1 MEIETITNPI
11 PPVTP
16 LLRQHFSPAVVGGW
30 GDGQNSYVHA
40 MTWFK
45 GHLYVGV
52 TRNALNGVRPYS
64 RMEAMEIYPVKVPDI
79 QWDLDWR
86 APIWRYSPET
96 ASWERVFVS
105 PMAMGSRGFPV
116 PRQWG
121 YRNMRVFQG
130 KSDPEPALY
139 VISWGSHMG
148 PGPHVLRSLDGKHFA
163 EVGDDDLKRIGATTL
178 RGLVPFKGRLF
189 TSPAAR
195 CGGTDTG
202 THDVPI
208 ILSSDDPANGSW
220 KQACM
225 PCFGD
230 PNNIAVSAMAAMD
243 EYLYAGT
250 MNPTEGYQVWRTT
263 AEGSPP
269 YQWERVITH
278 GAYRGNL
285 NEAAATLCQYRD
297 ALYVGSGI
305 YNLGFDRIHG
315 VGPGMPEL
323 IRIYPDKSWDLIA
336 GEPRVTPDG
345 VKMPM
350 SGFGAGFNSPFV
362 GYIWS
367 MCVHEGCLYLGTA
380 NWSPWLLFTKT
391 SIWEEYIVKQLP
403 SADLES
409 ILNYLGGF
417 ELWRTGDGNRW
428 APITRN
434 GFNNCF
440 NVGVRTLSSTPA
452 GLFVG
457 VVNQFGEDVAVRRQ
471 AGWRFEYNE
480 RGGVEVWQGNIAPP
494 AALESL
500 KKIEMFASTSIKNEY
515 GILLNKPPSERWL
528 DLVARFYR
536 QSGWLHTGFW
546 RLSMQDGPK
555 ACENLMEEMLAF
567 FRPEAE
573 VKEPKYPKP
582 HQVQQWIASRSG
594 EPWED
599 YQQKRKSKSKETIL
613 DVGCGLGN
621 STNHLSR
628 YYQSTGVMGVA
639 TSHDLAALC
648 RKRFPDLGFVA
659 TRFPKIA
666 VGNGTFDKVIC
677 VEALAGCGSRRKL
690 LSEIHRVLKPGGML
704 SFSDMI
710 LSSDKDGPYTL
721 DKYNELLVDI
731 GFDSVR
737 LVDVTANT
745 SSIFRNRC
753 MSFFLTE
760 TVLHNTKNK
769 KTSDFLSL
777 LPGGCGEIPCYLL
790 GFGVKSTKKPSAL
803 KRLISQ

>member
-1 MEIETITNPI
+1 MSLMDIETIPHSLPSI
-11 PPVTP
+11 SP

-86 APIWRYSPET
+86 APIWRYSPEAGT
-96 ASWERVFVS
+96 WERVFVS
-105 PMAMGSRGFPV
+105 PMVMGTRGFPV

-163 EVGDDDLKRIGATTL
+163 EVGDEALKRIGATTL

-208 ILSSDDPANGSW
+208 ILASDDPANGSW

-230 PNNIAVSAMAAMD
+230 PNNIAISAMAVMD

-263 AEGSPP
+263 AEGDPP
-269 YQWERVITH
+269 YSWERVLTL

-285 NEAAATLCQYRD
+285 NEAAATLCPYRG
-297 ALYVGSGI
+297 ALYIGSGI

-323 IRIYPDKSWDLIA
+323 IRLYPDMSWDLIA
-336 GEPRVTPDG
+336 GEPRLTPDG

-350 SGFGAGFNSPFV
+350 SGYGAGFNSPFV

-367 MCVHEGCLYLGTA
+367 MCVHDGCLYLGTA

-403 SADLES
+403 SVDMES
-409 ILNYLGGF
+409 LLNYLGGF

-434 GFNNCF
+434 GFGNCF
-440 NVGVRTLSSTPA
+440 NVGVRTLSSTPV

-457 VVNQFGEDVAVRRQ
+457 VVNQFGEEVAVRRQ
-471 AGWRFEYNE
+471 AGWRYEYNQ
-480 RGGVEVWQGNIAPP
+480 RGGVEVWQGNTETPAPP
-494 AALESL
+494 ERNEA
-500 KKIEMFASTSIKNEY
+500 ITIVPMRDEY
-515 GILLNKPPSERWL
+515 GVLLGRPNTDKWL
-528 DLVARFYR
+528 SFVARFYR
-536 QSGWLHTGFW
+536 QSGWHHTGFW
-546 RLSMQDGPK
+546 RISMQEAND
-555 ACENLMEEMLAF
+555 ACENLMAELVAF

-573 VKEPKYPKP
+573 VKEPQYPKP
-582 HQVQQWIASRSG
+582 QQVQQWIASRSD
-594 EPWED
+594 EPWDD
-599 YQQKRKSKSKETIL
+599 YQQKRKSKSRETIL

-621 STNHLSR
+621 STDYLAR
-628 YYQSTGVMGVA
+628 YYHPTGIMGVA
-639 TSHDLAALC
+639 TSNELAALC
-648 RKRFPDLGFVA
+648 RRRYPELGFVA
-659 TRFPKIA
+659 TRFPKLS
-666 VGNGTFDKVIC
+666 VGKGTFDKVIC
-677 VEALAGCGSRRKL
+677 NEALASCSSRRTL
-690 LSEIHRVLKPGGML
+690 LAEIHRVLKPGGML
-704 SFSDMI
+704 VFSDMI
-710 LSSDKDGPYTL
+710 LPSSKDGPFSL
-721 DKYNELLVDI
+721 EKYHELLEEI

-737 LVDVTANT
+737 ILDVTAHT
-745 SSIFRNRC
+745 STFFRNRC

-760 TVLHNTKNK
+760 TLLHNTQHK
-769 KTSDFLSL
+769 KPHDFLTL
-777 LPGGCGEIPCYLL
+777 LPGGFGEIPCYLL
-790 GFGVKSTKKPSAL
+790 GFGVQKTKKPNML
-803 KRLISQ
+803 KRLIS